1 MTARLAYVPA
11 IAAALRDHGIAVVAG
26 AHGLGLRATARKA
39 VEADREIWELDGDGH
54 AHGCLAGFE
63 PLALQLLDE
72 AERHHPALV
81 AAHEQSLKRL
91 WPRRDSSAYALPRD
105 LTSTSVRDER
115 TRFYHHEYQ
124 NKLLVGL
131 AEFMLAVLAVR
142 RQAVVVVIDNAERLP
157 PTSRSLLAVLRRLQ
171 ERSARLPGR
180 TCCLQCVLLER
191 GDANGLNGSHTG
203 CNADH
208 DTGRSTGQHAGC
220 DTRRSTDHSAGGGT
234 GSFVDC
240 NNGGD
245 TGRAAKHITDPVTI
259 RIAPLTL
266 AEFEAAT
273 DLVHLT
279 PFQRETVYRQSGG
292 NPATCR
298 VLATCLGH
306 DLGKAATLPVT
317 TVIDL
322 YLGTLDMA
330 RRRDLAR
337 DWVASSCQ
345 GDLIAQRNAATL
357 PAAELDELHHAAH
370 VAAWQRHTA
379 GQGPLVLVHALAIRD
394 PLRRLQALVEPC
406 DVLMGIGLYDTW
418 FDFFAE
424 LFSSGVLR
432 RQGSG
437 DDAING
443 LFINAAFVLYAM
455 GYTAA
460 ALALLDDFLTTFPA
474 SRFVPTA
481 LYAQSMTYGR
491 YQVPVDLP
499 AAEDCA
505 VRNLRLIA
513 EQFADHPRHTYIK
526 VFAENAYAYIKAR
539 QGKFDE
545 ALALCEHGIA
555 EIVSAYG
562 EDQFQLHRSILIYNT
577 SQVYEL
583 VNDLERAERRLRTA
597 IACDPFYA
605 EYYNDLGN
613 LLSRSHGREDEAL
626 DAYARAIAL
635 SPPYYEAHVNRGMLR
650 AELGDVEGAA
660 ADFERALVIKPA
672 EWRAFREL
680 GNMRLVAGD
689 AAGAL
694 AAYDAA
700 LQIEAH
706 DADLLANAAVAASEL
721 GDSALAIR
729 HSQAALAIDPRHANA
744 RHNLAA
750 ELAALSSPDSVQRYF
765 HLTEEQDA
773 AD

>member
-1 MTARLAYVPA
+1 MTVRQQYVPA
-11 IAAALRDHGIAVVAG
+11 IAAALRAQAITVVAG
-26 AHGLGLRATARKA
+26 EHGLGLRATVRAA
-39 VEADREIWELDGDGH
+39 IDADRDIREADGDGRV
-54 AHGCLAGFE
+54 HGYLAGFE
-63 PLALQLLDE
+63 PLAWRLLAE
-72 AERHHPALV
+72 AEADTGHRQLV

-91 WPRRDSSAYALPRD
+91 WPKRDSPAYTLPRD
-105 LTSTSVRDER
+105 LTSTSARDER

-131 AEFMLAVLAVR
+131 AEFMLAVLVAQQRPVTL
-142 RQAVVVVIDNAERLP
+142 VIDNAERLP

-171 ERSARLPGR
+171 DQPAETGQTRW
-180 TCCLQCVLLER
+180 LQCVLLDR
-191 GDANGLNGSHTG
+191 
-203 CNADH
+203 
-208 DTGRSTGQHAGC
+208 
-220 DTRRSTDHSAGGGT
+220 
-234 GSFVDC
+234 
-240 NNGGD
+240 
-245 TGRAAKHITDPVTI
+245 RAARVDGDSDSDSDDGSGCIAI
-259 RIAPLTL
+259 RLAPLTL
-266 AEFEAAT
+266 AEFDAAT
-273 DLVHLT
+273 GLADLT
-279 PFQRETVYRQSGG
+279 PFQREIVHRQSGG

-298 VLATCLGH
+298 VLATCLGNN
-306 DLGKAATLPVT
+306 LGKAAALPLT

-322 YLGTLDMA
+322 HLGTLGSEH
-330 RRRDLAR
+330 RWTLAR
-337 DWVASSCQ
+337 EWVASNCQ
-345 GDLIAQRNAATL
+345 GDLLARRNAATL
-357 PAAELDELHHAAH
+357 PAAQRDDLDALHQAAH
-370 VAAWQRHTA
+370 RDAWQRYA
-379 GQGPLVLVHALAIRD
+379 DGQGPLVLVHALAIRD

-424 LFSSGVLR
+424 LFSSDVLR

-729 HSQAALAIDPRHANA
+729 HCQAALAIDPRHANA
-744 RHNLAA
+744 RDNLAA

>member
-1 MTARLAYVPA
+1 MTARPAYVPA

-26 AHGLGLRATARKA
+26 AQGLGLRATARA
-39 VEADREIWELDGDGH
+39 SVEAEREIWELDGDGH
-54 AHGCLAGFE
+54 AHGYLAGFE
-63 PLALQLLDE
+63 PLAMQLLDE
-72 AERHHPALV
+72 AERDQPALV

-91 WPRRDSSAYALPRD
+91 WPRRDSPAYALPRD

-142 RQAVVVVIDNAERLP
+142 QQPVLVVIDNAERLP
-157 PTSRSLLAVLRRLQ
+157 PTSRSLLEVLRRLQ
-171 ERSARLPGR
+171 ERSDGLPGR
-180 TCCLQCVLLER
+180 TCRLQCVLLER
-191 GDANGLNGSHTG
+191 GDANRLDGHYTG
-203 CNADH
+203 CNA
-208 DTGRSTGQHAGC
+208 GRSAGQHAGC
-220 DTRRSTDHSAGGGT
+220 DTHRSTDHNAGGGT
-234 GSFVDC
+234 GSFADC

-273 DLVHLT
+273 DLAHLT
-279 PFQRETVYRQSGG
+279 PFQRETVYRQCGG

-322 YLGTLDMA
+322 YLGTLHSE
-330 RRRDLAR
+330 RRQELAR
-337 DWVASSCQ
+337 NWVASRCQ
-345 GDLIAQRNAATL
+345 GDLLALRNAATL

-370 VAAWQRHTA
+370 LAAWQRYAA
-379 GQGPLVLVHALAIRD
+379 GEGPLVLVHALAIRD

-418 FDFFAE
+418 FEFFAE
-424 LFSSGVLR
+424 LFSSTELR
-432 RQGSG
+432 RQGRG

-443 LFINAAFVLYAM
+443 LFINAAFVLYSM

-491 YQVPVDLP
+491 YQVPVNLP

-505 VRNLRLIA
+505 VRNLRLI
-513 EQFADHPRHTYIK
+513 EEKFADHPRHTYIK

-555 EIVSAYG
+555 EIVGAYG

-583 VNDLERAERRLRTA
+583 VNDTERAERRLRTA

-613 LLSRSHGREDEAL
+613 LLSRLSGREEEAL
-626 DAYARAIAL
+626 TAYAKAITL
-635 SPPYYEAHVNRGMLR
+635 SPPYYEAHLNRGMLR
-650 AELGDVEGAA
+650 AELGDVDGAA
-660 ADFERALVIKPA
+660 ADLERALVIKPA
-672 EWRAFREL
+672 EWRAWREL
-680 GNMRLVAGD
+680 GNLRLVSGD

-694 AAYDAA
+694 TAYDEA
-700 LQIEAH
+700 LYY
-706 DADLLANAAVAASEL
+706 DTTSADLHANVAVAASEVGNIL
-721 GDSALAIR
+721 S
-729 HSQAALAIDPRHANA
+729 AIDHGNIAIALDPHHVNA
-744 RHNLAA
+744 IHNLRADRMT
-750 ELAALSSPDSVQRYF
+750 LALLMEVRHEPLANQK
-765 HLTEEQDA
+765 LT
-773 AD
+773 

>member
-1 MTARLAYVPA
+1 MTARPAYVPA

-26 AHGLGLRATARKA
+26 AHGLGLRATARA
-39 VEADREIWELDGDGH
+39 SVEAEREIWQLDGDGH
-54 AHGCLAGFE
+54 AHGYLAGFE
-63 PLALQLLDE
+63 PLAMQLLDE
-72 AERHHPALV
+72 AERDQPALV

-91 WPRRDSSAYALPRD
+91 WPRRDSPAYALPRD

-142 RQAVVVVIDNAERLP
+142 QQPVLVVIDNAERLP
-157 PTSRSLLAVLRRLQ
+157 PTSRSLLEVLRRLQ
-171 ERSARLPGR
+171 ERSDGLPGR
-180 TCCLQCVLLER
+180 TCRLQCVLLER
-191 GDANGLNGSHTG
+191 GDANRLDGRYAG
-203 CNADH
+203 CNA
-208 DTGRSTGQHAGC
+208 GRSAGQHAGC
-220 DTRRSTDHSAGGGT
+220 DTHRSTDHNAGGGT
-234 GSFVDC
+234 GSFADC

-273 DLVHLT
+273 DLAHLT

-322 YLGTLDMA
+322 YLGTLDSE
-330 RRRDLAR
+330 RRQELAR
-337 DWVASSCQ
+337 DSVASSCQ
-345 GDLIAQRNAATL
+345 GDLLSQRNAATL

-370 VAAWQRHTA
+370 LAAWQRYAA
-379 GQGPLVLVHALAIRD
+379 GEGPLVLVHALAIRD

-418 FDFFAE
+418 FEFFAE
-424 LFSSGVLR
+424 LFSSTELR

-443 LFINAAFVLYAM
+443 LFINAAFVLYSM

-491 YQVPVDLP
+491 YQVPVNLP

-505 VRNLRLIA
+505 VRNLRLI
-513 EQFADHPRHTYIK
+513 EEKFADHPRHTYIK

-555 EIVSAYG
+555 EIVGAYG

-583 VNDLERAERRLRTA
+583 VNDTERAERRLRTA

-613 LLSRSHGREDEAL
+613 LLSRLTGREEEAL
-626 DAYARAIAL
+626 AAYAKAITL
-635 SPPYYEAHVNRGMLR
+635 SPPYYEAHLNRGMLR
-650 AELGDVEGAA
+650 AELGDVDGAA

-672 EWRAFREL
+672 EWRALREL
-680 GNMRLVAGD
+680 GNLRLVSGD

-694 AAYDAA
+694 TAYDEA
-700 LQIEAH
+700 LYY
-706 DADLLANAAVAASEL
+706 DTTSADLHANVAVAASEVGNIL
-721 GDSALAIR
+721 S
-729 HSQAALAIDPRHANA
+729 AIDHGNIAIALDPHHVNA
-744 RHNLAA
+744 IHNLRADRMT
-750 ELAALSSPDSVQRYF
+750 LALLMEVRHEPLANQK
-765 HLTEEQDA
+765 LT
-773 AD
+773 